1 MRVLIVEDEPLMA
14 EAIRDG
20 LRLEAIAA
28 DIAGDG
34 DTALELL
41 HVNAYDIAVLDRD
54 VPGPSGDEIAK
65 RIVASG
71 SGMPILMLTAAD
83 RLDDKTSGFELGADD
98 YLTKPFDLRELVVR
112 LRALNRRRAYARPP
126 VQEIAGLRLDPF
138 RREVF
143 RDGRYVALT
152 RKQFAVL
159 EVLVAAEG
167 GVVSAEELLKQ
178 AWDENADPFTNAV
191 RITVSGLRKRLGE
204 PWIIATIP
212 GAGYRIDTESDA
224 EAGGGGDG

>member
-1 MRVLIVEDEPLMA
+1 MRVLIVEDEPLLA

-20 LRLEAIAA
+20 LRLAAIAA

-34 DTALELL
+34 DTALALL
-41 HVNAYDIAVLDRD
+41 SVNVYDIAVLDRD
-54 VPGPSGDEIAK
+54 IPGPSGDEIAK

-71 SGMPILMLTAAD
+71 ASGSGTLILMLTAAD
-83 RLDDKTSGFELGADD
+83 RLDDKASGFELGADD
-98 YLTKPFDLRELVVR
+98 YLTKPFELQELVLR
-112 LRALNRRRAYARPP
+112 LRALNRRRAHSRPP
-126 VQEIAGLRLDPF
+126 VREIAGLRVDPF
-138 RREVF
+138 RREVY

-167 GVVSAEELLKQ
+167 GVVSAEALLEQ

-191 RITVSGLRKRLGE
+191 RITVSALRKRLGE
-204 PWIIATIP
+204 PWIIATVP
-212 GAGYRIDTESDA
+212 GVGYRIDAQPRESTR
-224 EAGGGGDG
+224 G